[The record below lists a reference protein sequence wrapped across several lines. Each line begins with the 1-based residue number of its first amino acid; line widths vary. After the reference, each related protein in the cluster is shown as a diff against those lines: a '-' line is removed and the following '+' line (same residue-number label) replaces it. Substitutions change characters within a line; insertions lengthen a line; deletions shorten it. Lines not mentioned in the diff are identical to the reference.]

1 MIDNQTILYKFIQTN
16 NNVNWPSISY
26 KYKLSEDETDFSKK
40 RLSLW
45 NNVKV
50 KKLVKGWL
58 KCDYRR

>member
-1 MIDNQTILYKFIQTN
+1 MN
-16 NNVNWPSISY
+16 